1 MIASVLAGYAWDA
14 KNPFV
19 SDPRR
24 RMNTL
29 EELCST

>member
-1 MIASVLAGYAWDA
+1 VLAGYAWDA